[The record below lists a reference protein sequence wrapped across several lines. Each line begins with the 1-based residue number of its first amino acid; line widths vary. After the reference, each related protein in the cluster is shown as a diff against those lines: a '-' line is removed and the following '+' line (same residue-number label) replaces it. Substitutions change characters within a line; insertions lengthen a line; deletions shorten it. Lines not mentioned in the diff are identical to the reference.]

1 MQTHELM
8 YCVLEPN
15 MGKDR
20 QLKQVQW
27 LKLAKGWHKLNT
39 DGSVVSISG
48 LSRCGSLLRDSAG
61 QWVMGFAKS
70 INVSSNITTELWAL
84 RDGLGLCLERGISIV
99 EIELDASA
107 AISLVF
113 SNDNTKGDLCSL
125 IDDCMELLLRLHQ
138 VKLLHCFRKQIF
150 VPML

>member
-27 LKLAKGWHKLNT
+27 LKLAEGWHKLNT

-61 QWVMGFAKS
+61 QWVVGFAKS
-70 INVSSNITTELWAL
+70 INVSSNITTEL
-84 RDGLGLCLERGISIV
+84 
-99 EIELDASA
+99 
-107 AISLVF
+107 
-113 SNDNTKGDLCSL
+113 
-125 IDDCMELLLRLHQ
+125 
-138 VKLLHCFRKQIF
+138 
-150 VPML
+150 